1 MSLTEIDSL
10 YHPLLLEIAHQA
22 ITYGLKRGK
31 QMVIHV
37 EDYSPPLRQKRATF
51 VTLKIA
57 GDLKGCIGT
66 LEAYRSLIE
75 DVVGNAYAAAFSDP
89 RFNPLTR
96 AQRDR
101 LQVSISVLG
110 PSQEMTF
117 ADENDLL
124 KQLRPG
130 TDGLIL
136 KQAKRKGTFLPAV
149 WESLPDRRQFL
160 EHLKLKADLPSGYW
174 SDDIRVFRYTTQM
187 IDSG

>member
-10 YHPLLLEIAHQA
+10 YHPLLLELAHQA
-22 ITYGLKRGK
+22 IAYGLQRGK

-37 EDYSPPLRQKRATF
+37 EDYPPPLRQQRATF
-51 VTLKIA
+51 VTLKIT

-75 DVVGNAYAAAFSDP
+75 DVAGNAHAAAFSDP
-89 RFNPLTR
+89 RFNPVTR
-96 AQRDR
+96 AQRDS

-110 PSQEMTF
+110 PSEEMTF

-124 KQLRPG
+124 EQLRPG

-136 KQAKRKGTFLPAV
+136 KQAKRRGTFLPAV
-149 WESLPDRRQFL
+149 WEFLPDRGQFL
-160 EHLKLKADLPSGYW
+160 EHLKLKAGLPSGYW
-174 SDDIRVFRYTTQM
+174 SDDIRVFRYTTQT